1 MNNRVVDRL
10 ITPETSSPRSDEIS
24 PVENFKLPEE
34 KLAVFIAARVAS
46 TAGRKSS
53 INIEELSK
61 KTNISPSDLIV
72 FLSDNDNLAKIRQ
85 RVSKRMYTVKIL
97 VDGDLVHLKAG
108 C

>member
-10 ITPETSSPRSDEIS
+10 ITPETSSPRSGEMS

-46 TAGRKSS
+46 TAGRQSS
-53 INIEELSK
+53 INIKELSK
-61 KTNISPSDLIV
+61 KININPGDLIQ
-72 FLSDNDNLAKIRQ
+72 FLSDSNNLAKIRQ

-97 VDGDLVHLKAG
+97 LDGDLVHLKAG
-108 C
+108 L

>member
-1 MNNRVVDRL
+1 MNDRVVDRL
-10 ITPETSSPRSDEIS
+10 ITPETSSPRSGEIS

-53 INIEELSK
+53 VNIKELSK
-61 KTNISPSDLIV
+61 KTNISPGDLIV
-72 FLSDNDNLAKIRQ
+72 FLSDTNNLTKIRQ

-97 VDGDLVHLKAG
+97 IDGDLVHLKAA

>member
-1 MNNRVVDRL
+1 MNDRVVDRL
-10 ITPETSSPRSDEIS
+10 ITPETSSPRSGEIS

-46 TAGRKSS
+46 TAGRRSS
-53 INIEELSK
+53 VNIKELSK
-61 KTNISPSDLIV
+61 KTNISPGDLIV
-72 FLSDNDNLAKIRQ
+72 FLSDTNNLAKIRQ

-97 VDGDLVHLKAG
+97 IDGDLVHLKAA

>member
-1 MNNRVVDRL
+1 MNDRVVDRL
-10 ITPETSSPRSDEIS
+10 ITPETSSPRSGEIS

-53 INIEELSK
+53 VNIKELSK
-61 KTNISPSDLIV
+61 KTNISPGDLIV
-72 FLSDNDNLAKIRQ
+72 FLSDTNNLAKIRQ

-97 VDGDLVHLKAG
+97 IDGDLVHLKAA